1 MNDPVFYIRDG
12 YFRPWADKYL
22 KRNYS
27 YSRLLNSYSRLL
39 IRLFDRVWSRS
50 SSGGYPIWKL

>member
-1 MNDPVFYIRDG
+1 MNDPVFYIRDD
-12 YFRPWADKYL
+12 YFRPWADTYL
-22 KRNYS
+22 KRND
-27 YSRLLNSYSRLL
+27 SYSRLL